1 MFKDIKI
8 RVIIT
13 LLVTAAALVYLVP
26 SFTALPDQ
34 WKKYMPSDKLRLG
47 LDLQGGMHL
56 VLEVDS
62 QKAVESTLDRLANDM
77 KEALMNRKIKFRNV
91 ERGSSGIISLELTD
105 KESSCGIQQA
115 RKRPVSRPGGKIL
128 RYS

>member
-56 VLEVDS
+56 VS
-62 QKAVESTLDRLANDM
+62 KWTPRRRWKAPWTGWPM
-77 KEALMNRKIKFRNV
+77 
-91 ERGSSGIISLELTD
+91 T
-105 KESSCGIQQA
+105 
-115 RKRPVSRPGGKIL
+115 
-128 RYS
+128 